1 MIIPWTMASDSFG
14 KTVCMIL
21 KASGNIA
28 SPKPWITLATIK
40 KEKFIANL
48 ANNVPITYNIIKVK
62 RISFFPKMIDNFDA
76 TGVITAPAIKYELN
90 IQDESEYVILNSL
103 IISGIAGIIIVSPAV
118 EIKFTEPRI
127 KSINHAICGIL
138 FHLVFLSMGL
148 DETSHSLNFYGI
160 ISLYK

>member
-1 MIIPWTMASDSFG
+1 
-14 KTVCMIL
+14 
-21 KASGNIA
+21 
-28 SPKPWITLATIK
+28 
-40 KEKFIANL
+40 
-48 ANNVPITYNIIKVK
+48 
-62 RISFFPKMIDNFDA
+62 
-76 TGVITAPAIKYELN
+76 
-90 IQDESEYVILNSL
+90 LNSL

-118 EIKFTEPRI
+118 EIKSTEPRI